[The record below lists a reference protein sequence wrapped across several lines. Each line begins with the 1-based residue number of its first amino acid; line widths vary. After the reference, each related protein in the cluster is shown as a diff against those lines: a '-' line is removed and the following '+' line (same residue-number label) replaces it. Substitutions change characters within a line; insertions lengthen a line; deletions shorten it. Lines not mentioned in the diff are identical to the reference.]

1 VRCFLF
7 VFAFVSSQ
15 AFAADVV
22 PAPLSSA
29 NFEEQMRSALQVEKF
44 QLDNGLT
51 VLLHQDMSVPV
62 VAYHQWFRVGSADE
76 KVGRT
81 GLAHFFEHLMFKGT
95 PSMSGREYELAIH
108 SNGGS
113 NNAFTTRDYTGY
125 YTFLPSDKLELAI
138 KIESDRMRNL
148 LFDQKEINSEREVV
162 KEERRMRYENDV
174 FGAMNELLYTTVYK
188 TSEYRW
194 PVIGYMADLNATSL
208 DELKSFYNT
217 YYAPNNAVVV
227 VAGAFDKEKAKKMIM
242 KHYGS
247 LKSQP
252 IPVTKYTPEAEQKA
266 TRRAKLTKPVQ
277 NLTYSMTFISPPAGH
292 VDNYALD
299 LLANVLGEG
308 TSSRLYKSVIYQ
320 SQLASSIGSYNSNS
334 KQSGIFSISA
344 SAKPKVSAQTIENKI
359 KAELDKIKKDL
370 VSKKEFEKVQNQVLM
385 SYVSS
390 LKTIGG
396 KARALA
402 LNEVYFN
409 DYSVMFKDL
418 AEYNKVTLQDIK
430 RVANKYLD
438 MKKASVVIV
447 EPSGV
452 LK

>member
-1 VRCFLF
+1 
-7 VFAFVSSQ
+7 
-15 AFAADVV
+15 
-22 PAPLSSA
+22 PAPIAPPTPLMPQAPIAPSA
-29 NFEEQMRSALQVEKF
+29 FEAQMRENLQVEKF
-44 QLDNGLT
+44 QLANGLT
-51 VLLHQDMSVPV
+51 VLLHVDMGVPV
-62 VAYHQWFRVGSADE
+62 VAYHQWFRVGSSDE

-125 YTFLPSDKLELAI
+125 YTYLPSEKLELAI

-148 LFDQKEINSEREVV
+148 LFDAKEINSEREVV

-174 FGAMNELLYTTVYK
+174 FGALNELLYSTVYK

-217 YYAPNNAVVV
+217 YYAPNNSVVV
-227 VAGAFDKEKAKKMIM
+227 VAGAFDKEKAKKLIE
-242 KHYGS
+242 KYYGN

-252 IPVTKYTPEAEQKA
+252 IPATKYTPEAEQKS
-266 TRRAKLTKPVQ
+266 TRRAKITKPVQ
-277 NLTYSMTFISPPAGH
+277 NLTYSMTFLAPAAGH

-320 SQLASSIGSYNSNS
+320 SQLASSIGAYNGSS

-344 SAKPKVSAQTIENKI
+344 SAKPKVSAGQIENKI
-359 KAELDKIKKDL
+359 KAEIDKVKKDL
-370 VSKKEFEKVQNQVLM
+370 VSKREFEKVQNQVLM

-396 KARALA
+396 KARSLA
-402 LNEVYFN
+402 LNEIYFN
-409 DYSVMFKDL
+409 DYSAMFKDL
-418 AEYNKVTLQDIK
+418 AEYNKVTLADIK

-438 MKKASVVIV
+438 YKKASVVLV